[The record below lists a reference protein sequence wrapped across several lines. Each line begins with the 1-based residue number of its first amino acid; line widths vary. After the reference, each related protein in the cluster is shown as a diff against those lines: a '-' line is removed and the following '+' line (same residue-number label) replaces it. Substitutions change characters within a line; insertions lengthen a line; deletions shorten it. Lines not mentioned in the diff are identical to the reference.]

1 MQINKININNY
12 GNLSNKEI
20 NLDNKINIIYGKNEA
35 GKSTLLNFIE
45 SMFFGANKNKGK
57 FGANKNKGKK
67 LIPDFDRYNPW
78 NNGEYSGTI
87 DYQLENGEE
96 FHIYRDFKKKNPQI
110 LNKLGKDISQEFNID
125 KKNGNQFFT
134 EQTGMDRSLID
145 STIITEQNQVELDE
159 GTQNQLLQKIA
170 NLSESGEEELSYK
183 KIMDK
188 LNKILLN
195 EVGTE
200 RSQLKPLNITISK
213 IDDYQNK
220 IQDIKQYENERFEI
234 TQEIADIQEE
244 INKES
249 ENRNIYDEVKKIID
263 NDKIEQEKIDEK
275 YKTVKENKAKM
286 EQYKEELDKTE
297 NEKNAER
304 KKQFKIRILANVIL
318 SIIAISLV
326 LLPRNIIL
334 VAIPILIVLFIIINM
349 KHLKNEDNTSE
360 LTNKLEFLKNTT
372 NSIENE
378 IKTMQDELYKKDEAE
393 KNRIITKCNN
403 EDISSLFSS
412 KIDEVISENTRSVE
426 QNEIKKHKLEIDKQ
440 EIEKKFEKLAE
451 YEENLEIEKRRLEEL
466 EHKQKIIKETMEILN
481 KSYEDMKENVAPKF
495 NKNLSKNIE
504 VFSNDKYKEITITD
518 KIFVKLDNGENV
530 PIEKLSTGTIEQI
543 YLAFRLSVIEEISKE
558 KMPIV
563 LDEAFAYYDD
573 ERLLQTLKF
582 LDIINNQIIIL
593 TCTKRE
599 KSLLDKAQISYNL
612 IEL

>member
-20 NLDNKINIIYGKNEA
+20 NLDKKINIIYGKNEA

-45 SMFFGANKNKGK
+45 SMF

-220 IQDIKQYENERFEI
+220 IQDIKKYENERFEI

-304 KKQFKIRILANVIL
+304 KKHIKIRILANVIL

-326 LLPRNIIL
+326 FLPRNIIL

-349 KHLKNEDNTSE
+349 KHSKNEDNTSE
-360 LTNKLEFLKNTT
+360 LKNKLEFLQNTT
-372 NSIENE
+372 NSVENE

-393 KNRIITKCNN
+393 KNRIIKKCNN
-403 EDISSLFSS
+403 EDISSLFGS

-504 VFSNDKYKEITITD
+504 VFSNEKYKEITITD

-599 KSLLDKAQISYNL
+599 KSLLDKAQIRYNL

>member
-45 SMFFGANKNKGK
+45 SMF

-220 IQDIKQYENERFEI
+220 IQDIKKYENERFEI

-304 KKQFKIRILANVIL
+304 KKHIKIRILANVIL

-326 LLPRNIIL
+326 FLPRNIIL

-349 KHLKNEDNTSE
+349 KHSKNEDNTSE

-378 IKTMQDELYKKDEAE
+378 IKTMQDKLYKKDEAE

-504 VFSNDKYKEITITD
+504 VFSNEKYKEITITD

-582 LDIINNQIIIL
+582 LDIISNQIIIL

>member
-20 NLDNKINIIYGKNEA
+20 NLDKKINIIYGKNEA

-45 SMFFGANKNKGK
+45 SMF

-145 STIITEQNQVELDE
+145 STIITEQNQVELDA

-297 NEKNAER
+297 NEKNNER

-326 LLPRNIIL
+326 FLPRNITL

-349 KHLKNEDNTSE
+349 KHSKNEDNTSE
-360 LTNKLEFLKNTT
+360 LKNKLEFLQNTT
-372 NSIENE
+372 NSVENE

-504 VFSNDKYKEITITD
+504 VFSNEKYKEITITD

-599 KSLLDKAQISYNL
+599 KSLLDKAQIRYNL

>member
-45 SMFFGANKNKGK
+45 SMF

-304 KKQFKIRILANVIL
+304 KKNIKIRILANVIL

-326 LLPRNIIL
+326 FLPRNIIL

-349 KHLKNEDNTSE
+349 KHSKNEDNTSE
-360 LTNKLEFLKNTT
+360 LKNKLEFLQNTT
-372 NSIENE
+372 KSVENE

-504 VFSNDKYKEITITD
+504 VFSNEKYKEITITD

-599 KSLLDKAQISYNL
+599 KSLLDKAQIRYNL

>member
-20 NLDNKINIIYGKNEA
+20 NLDKKINIIYGKNEA

-57 FGANKNKGKK
+57 KI
-67 LIPDFDRYNPW
+67 IPDFDRYNPW

-304 KKQFKIRILANVIL
+304 KKHIKIRILANVIL

-326 LLPRNIIL
+326 FLPRNIIL

-349 KHLKNEDNTSE
+349 KHSKNENNTSE
-360 LTNKLEFLKNTT
+360 LKNKLEFLQNTT
-372 NSIENE
+372 NSVENE

-504 VFSNDKYKEITITD
+504 VFSNEKYKEITITD

-599 KSLLDKAQISYNL
+599 KSLLDKAQIRYNL

>member
-57 FGANKNKGKK
+57 KI
-67 LIPDFDRYNPW
+67 IPDFDRYNPW

-275 YKTVKENKAKM
+275 YKTVKENKAKI

-297 NEKNAER
+297 NKKNAER
-304 KKQFKIRILANVIL
+304 KKHIKIRILANVIL

-326 LLPRNIIL
+326 FLPRNIIL

-504 VFSNDKYKEITITD
+504 VFSNEKYKEITITD

-582 LDIINNQIIIL
+582 LDIISNQIIIL

-599 KSLLDKAQISYNL
+599 KSLLDKAQIRYNL

>member
-57 FGANKNKGKK
+57 KI
-67 LIPDFDRYNPW
+67 IPDFDRYNPW

-304 KKQFKIRILANVIL
+304 KKHIKIRILANVIL

-326 LLPRNIIL
+326 FLPRNIIL

-349 KHLKNEDNTSE
+349 KHSKNENNSSE
-360 LTNKLEFLKNTT
+360 LKNKLEFLQNTT
-372 NSIENE
+372 NSVENE

-504 VFSNDKYKEITITD
+504 VFSNEKYKEITITD

-582 LDIINNQIIIL
+582 LDIISNQIIIL

-599 KSLLDKAQISYNL
+599 KSLLDKAQIRYNL

>member
-57 FGANKNKGKK
+57 KI
-67 LIPDFDRYNPW
+67 IPDFDRYNPW

-96 FHIYRDFKKKNPQI
+96 FHVYRDFKKKNPQI

-304 KKQFKIRILANVIL
+304 KKHIKIRILANVIL

-326 LLPRNIIL
+326 FLPRNIIL

-349 KHLKNEDNTSE
+349 KHSKNENNTSE
-360 LTNKLEFLKNTT
+360 LKNKLEFLQNTT
-372 NSIENE
+372 NSVENE

-504 VFSNDKYKEITITD
+504 VFSNEKYKEITITD

-599 KSLLDKAQISYNL
+599 KSLLDKAQIRYNL

>member
-57 FGANKNKGKK
+57 KI
-67 LIPDFDRYNPW
+67 IPDFDRYNPW

-304 KKQFKIRILANVIL
+304 KKHIKIRILANVIL

-326 LLPRNIIL
+326 FLPRNIIL

-349 KHLKNEDNTSE
+349 KHSKNENNTSE
-360 LTNKLEFLKNTT
+360 LKNKLEFLQNTT
-372 NSIENE
+372 NSVENE

-504 VFSNDKYKEITITD
+504 VFSNEKYKEITITD
-518 KIFVKLDNGENV
+518 KIFVKLENGENV

-599 KSLLDKAQISYNL
+599 KSLLDKAQIRYNL

>member
-57 FGANKNKGKK
+57 K

-110 LNKLGKDISQEFNID
+110 LNKFGKDISQEFNID

-304 KKQFKIRILANVIL
+304 KKHIKIRILANVIL

-326 LLPRNIIL
+326 FLPRNIIL

-349 KHLKNEDNTSE
+349 KHSKNENNTSE
-360 LTNKLEFLKNTT
+360 LKNKLEFLQNTT
-372 NSIENE
+372 NSVENE

-504 VFSNDKYKEITITD
+504 VFSNEKYKEITITD

-582 LDIINNQIIIL
+582 LDIISNQIIIL

-599 KSLLDKAQISYNL
+599 KSLLDKAQIRYNL

>member
-20 NLDNKINIIYGKNEA
+20 NLDKKINIIYGKNEA

-45 SMFFGANKNKGK
+45 SMF

-297 NEKNAER
+297 NEKNNER

-326 LLPRNIIL
+326 FLPRNIIL

-349 KHLKNEDNTSE
+349 KHSKNEDNTSE

-412 KIDEVISENTRSVE
+412 KIDEVISKNTRSVE

-504 VFSNDKYKEITITD
+504 VFSNEKYKEITITD

-582 LDIINNQIIIL
+582 LDIISNQIIIL

-599 KSLLDKAQISYNL
+599 KSLLDKAQIRYNL

>member
-57 FGANKNKGKK
+57 KI
-67 LIPDFDRYNPW
+67 IPDFDRYNPW

-304 KKQFKIRILANVIL
+304 KKHIKIRILANVIL

-326 LLPRNIIL
+326 FLPRNIIL

-349 KHLKNEDNTSE
+349 KHSKNEDNTSE
-360 LTNKLEFLKNTT
+360 LKNKLEFLQNTT
-372 NSIENE
+372 NSVENE

-504 VFSNDKYKEITITD
+504 VFSNEKYKEITITD

-582 LDIINNQIIIL
+582 LDIISNQIIIL

-599 KSLLDKAQISYNL
+599 KSLLDKAQIRYNL

>member
-45 SMFFGANKNKGK
+45 SMF

-297 NEKNAER
+297 NEKNNER

-326 LLPRNIIL
+326 FLPRNIIL

-349 KHLKNEDNTSE
+349 KHSKNENNTSE
-360 LTNKLEFLKNTT
+360 LKNKLEFLQNTT
-372 NSIENE
+372 NSVENE

-504 VFSNDKYKEITITD
+504 VFSNEKYKEITITD

-582 LDIINNQIIIL
+582 LDIISNQIIIL

-599 KSLLDKAQISYNL
+599 KSLLDKAQIRYNL

>member
-57 FGANKNKGKK
+57 K

-87 DYQLENGEE
+87 DYKLENGEE

-304 KKQFKIRILANVIL
+304 KKHIKIRILANVIL

-349 KHLKNEDNTSE
+349 KHSKNENNTSE
-360 LTNKLEFLKNTT
+360 LKNKLEFLQNTT
-372 NSIENE
+372 NSVENE

-393 KNRIITKCNN
+393 KNRIIAQCNN

-599 KSLLDKAQISYNL
+599 KSLLDKAQIRYNL

>member
-20 NLDNKINIIYGKNEA
+20 NLDKKINIIYGKNEA

-45 SMFFGANKNKGK
+45 SMF

-304 KKQFKIRILANVIL
+304 KKHIKIRILANVIL

-349 KHLKNEDNTSE
+349 KHSKNEDNTSE

-412 KIDEVISENTRSVE
+412 KIDELISKNTRSVE

-504 VFSNDKYKEITITD
+504 EFSNEKYKEITITD

-582 LDIINNQIIIL
+582 LDIISNQIIIL

-599 KSLLDKAQISYNL
+599 KSLLDKAQIRYNL

>member
-57 FGANKNKGKK
+57 K

-87 DYQLENGEE
+87 DYRLENGEE

-304 KKQFKIRILANVIL
+304 KKHIKIRILANVIL

-326 LLPRNIIL
+326 FLPRNIIL
-334 VAIPILIVLFIIINM
+334 VAIPILIVIFIIINM
-349 KHLKNEDNTSE
+349 KHSKNENNTSE
-360 LTNKLEFLKNTT
+360 LKNKLEFLQNTT
-372 NSIENE
+372 NSVENE

-412 KIDEVISENTRSVE
+412 KIDEVISENTRRVE

-504 VFSNDKYKEITITD
+504 VFSNEKYKEITITD

-582 LDIINNQIIIL
+582 LDIISNQIIIL

-599 KSLLDKAQISYNL
+599 KSLLDKAQIRYNL

>member
-45 SMFFGANKNKGK
+45 SMF

-275 YKTVKENKAKM
+275 YKTVKENKAKI

-304 KKQFKIRILANVIL
+304 KKHIKIRILANVIL

-326 LLPRNIIL
+326 FLPRNIIL

-349 KHLKNEDNTSE
+349 KHSKNENNTSE
-360 LTNKLEFLKNTT
+360 LKNKLEFLQNTT
-372 NSIENE
+372 NSVENE

-504 VFSNDKYKEITITD
+504 VFSNEKYKEITITD

-582 LDIINNQIIIL
+582 LDIISNQIIIL

-599 KSLLDKAQISYNL
+599 KSLLDKAQIRYNL

>member
-1 MQINKININNY
+1 MQIEKININNF
-12 GNLSNKEI
+12 GNLTNKEI
-20 NLDNKINIIYGKNEA
+20 NLNDKINIIYGKNEA

-57 FGANKNKGKK
+57 KI
-67 LIPDFDRYNPW
+67 IPDFDRYNPW

-87 DYQLENGEE
+87 DYKLENGEE
-96 FHIYRDFKKKNPQI
+96 FHIFRDFKKKNPQI
-110 LNKLGKDISQEFNID
+110 LNKFGKDISQEFNID
-125 KKNGNQFFT
+125 KKDGNQFFI
-134 EQTGMDRSLID
+134 EQTGMDRALIN
-145 STIITEQNQVELDE
+145 STIISEQNQVELDE

-200 RSQLKPLNITISK
+200 RSQLKPINITMNK
-213 IDDYQNK
+213 IEDYQNK

-234 TQEIADIQEE
+234 TQKIADIQEE

-249 ENRNIYDEVKKIID
+249 DQRYVYDEVKKIID

-304 KKQFKIRILANVIL
+304 KKHIKIRILANVIL

-326 LLPRNIIL
+326 FLPRNIIL

-349 KHLKNEDNTSE
+349 KHSKNENNTSE
-360 LTNKLEFLKNTT
+360 LKNKLEFLQNTT
-372 NSIENE
+372 NSVENE

-504 VFSNDKYKEITITD
+504 VFSNEKYKEITITD

-599 KSLLDKAQISYNL
+599 KSLLDKAQIRYNL

>member
-20 NLDNKINIIYGKNEA
+20 NLDKKINIIYGKNEA

-45 SMFFGANKNKGK
+45 SMF

-87 DYQLENGEE
+87 DYQLENGDE

-110 LNKLGKDISQEFNID
+110 LNKLGKDISQEFD

-249 ENRNIYDEVKKIID
+249 ENRNIYGEVKKIID

-297 NEKNAER
+297 NEKNNER

-349 KHLKNEDNTSE
+349 KHSKNEDNTSE

-372 NSIENE
+372 NSVENE

-504 VFSNDKYKEITITD
+504 VFSNEKYKEITITD

-543 YLAFRLSVIEEISKE
+543 YLANFKRKNANSTWWSFRILWWREIIANS
-558 KMPIV
+558 
-563 LDEAFAYYDD
+563 
-573 ERLLQTLKF
+573 
-582 LDIINNQIIIL
+582 
-593 TCTKRE
+593 
-599 KSLLDKAQISYNL
+599 
-612 IEL
+612 

>member
-57 FGANKNKGKK
+57 KI
-67 LIPDFDRYNPW
+67 IPDFDRYNPW

-249 ENRNIYDEVKKIID
+249 ENRNI
-263 NDKIEQEKIDEK
+263 
-275 YKTVKENKAKM
+275 
-286 EQYKEELDKTE
+286 
-297 NEKNAER
+297 
-304 KKQFKIRILANVIL
+304 FILFY
-318 SIIAISLV
+318 V
-326 LLPRNIIL
+326 LYF
-334 VAIPILIVLFIIINM
+334 ILIII
-349 KHLKNEDNTSE
+349 
-360 LTNKLEFLKNTT
+360 
-372 NSIENE
+372 
-378 IKTMQDELYKKDEAE
+378 Y
-393 KNRIITKCNN
+393 
-403 EDISSLFSS
+403 
-412 KIDEVISENTRSVE
+412 
-426 QNEIKKHKLEIDKQ
+426 
-440 EIEKKFEKLAE
+440 
-451 YEENLEIEKRRLEEL
+451 
-466 EHKQKIIKETMEILN
+466 
-481 KSYEDMKENVAPKF
+481 
-495 NKNLSKNIE
+495 
-504 VFSNDKYKEITITD
+504 
-518 KIFVKLDNGENV
+518 
-530 PIEKLSTGTIEQI
+530 
-543 YLAFRLSVIEEISKE
+543 
-558 KMPIV
+558 
-563 LDEAFAYYDD
+563 FAYCDV
-573 ERLLQTLKF
+573 
-582 LDIINNQIIIL
+582 
-593 TCTKRE
+593 
-599 KSLLDKAQISYNL
+599 
-612 IEL
+612 

>member
-45 SMFFGANKNKGK
+45 SMF

-249 ENRNIYDEVKKIID
+249 ENRNIYEEVKKIID

-275 YKTVKENKAKM
+275 YKTVKENKAKI

-297 NEKNAER
+297 NEENNER
-304 KKQFKIRILANVIL
+304 KKHIKIRILANVIL

-326 LLPRNIIL
+326 LLTRNIIL
-334 VAIPILIVLFIIINM
+334 VAIPILIVLFIIINI
-349 KHLKNEDNTSE
+349 KHSKNEDNTSE
-360 LTNKLEFLKNTT
+360 LKNKLEFLKNTT

-504 VFSNDKYKEITITD
+504 VFSNEKYKEITITD
-518 KIFVKLDNGENV
+518 KIFVKLENGENV

-582 LDIINNQIIIL
+582 LDIISNQIIIL

-599 KSLLDKAQISYNL
+599 KSLLDKAQIRYNL

>member
-57 FGANKNKGKK
+57 KI
-67 LIPDFDRYNPW
+67 IPDFDRYNPW

-304 KKQFKIRILANVIL
+304 KKHFKIRILANVIL

-326 LLPRNIIL
+326 FLPRNIIL

-349 KHLKNEDNTSE
+349 KHSKNENNTSE
-360 LTNKLEFLKNTT
+360 LKNKLEFLQNTT
-372 NSIENE
+372 NSVENE

-504 VFSNDKYKEITITD
+504 VFSNEKYKEITITD

-582 LDIINNQIIIL
+582 LDIISNQIIIL

-599 KSLLDKAQISYNL
+599 KSLLDKAQIRYNL

>member
-45 SMFFGANKNKGK
+45 SMF

-304 KKQFKIRILANVIL
+304 KKHIKIRILANVIL

-326 LLPRNIIL
+326 FLPRNIIL

-349 KHLKNEDNTSE
+349 KHSKNENNTSE
-360 LTNKLEFLKNTT
+360 LKNKLEFLQNTT
-372 NSIENE
+372 NSVENE

-504 VFSNDKYKEITITD
+504 VFSNEKYKEITITD

>member
-20 NLDNKINIIYGKNEA
+20 NLDKKINIIYGKNEA

-45 SMFFGANKNKGK
+45 SMFFGANKNKD
-57 FGANKNKGKK
+57 KK

-304 KKQFKIRILANVIL
+304 KKHIKIRILANVIL

-326 LLPRNIIL
+326 FLPRNIIL

-349 KHLKNEDNTSE
+349 KHSKNEDNTSE

-504 VFSNDKYKEITITD
+504 VFSNEKYKEITITD

-582 LDIINNQIIIL
+582 LDIISNQIIIL

-599 KSLLDKAQISYNL
+599 KSLLDKAQIRYNL

>member
-57 FGANKNKGKK
+57 KI
-67 LIPDFDRYNPW
+67 IPDFDRYNPW

-304 KKQFKIRILANVIL
+304 KKHIKIRILANVIL

-326 LLPRNIIL
+326 FLPRNIIL

-349 KHLKNEDNTSE
+349 KHSKNENNTSE
-360 LTNKLEFLKNTT
+360 LKNKLEFLQNTT
-372 NSIENE
+372 NSVENE

-451 YEENLEIEKRRLEEL
+451 YEENLEIEKRNLDEL

-504 VFSNDKYKEITITD
+504 VFSNEKYKEITITD

-582 LDIINNQIIIL
+582 LDIISNQIIIL

-599 KSLLDKAQISYNL
+599 KSLLDKAQIRYNL

>member
-45 SMFFGANKNKGK
+45 SMF

-297 NEKNAER
+297 NEKNNER

-326 LLPRNIIL
+326 FLPRNIIL

-349 KHLKNEDNTSE
+349 KHSKNEDNTSE

-412 KIDEVISENTRSVE
+412 KIDEVISKNTRSVE

-504 VFSNDKYKEITITD
+504 EFSNEKYKEITITD

-582 LDIINNQIIIL
+582 LDILSNQIIIL

-599 KSLLDKAQISYNL
+599 KSLLDKAQIRYNL

>member
-45 SMFFGANKNKGK
+45 SMF

-286 EQYKEELDKTE
+286 EQYKEELEKTE
-297 NEKNAER
+297 NEKNNER
-304 KKQFKIRILANVIL
+304 KKRSKLRILANVIL
-318 SIIAISLV
+318 LIITI
-326 LLPRNIIL
+326 LLGFFPRNIIL

-349 KHLKNEDNTSE
+349 KRSKNIDNTSE
-360 LTNKLEFLKNTT
+360 LKNKLDFLQNTT

-393 KNRIITKCNN
+393 KNRIIAKCNN

-412 KIDEVISENTRSVE
+412 KIDDIIRENTRNVE

-440 EIEKKFEKLAE
+440 EIEKKFENLAE
-451 YEENLEIEKRRLEEL
+451 YEENLEIEKRKLEEL

-504 VFSNDKYKEITITD
+504 VFSNGKYKEIMITD
-518 KIFVKLDNGENV
+518 KIFVKLENGENV
-530 PIEKLSTGTIEQI
+530 PIERLSTGTIEQI
-543 YLAFRLSVIEEISKE
+543 YFAFRLSVIEEISKE

-582 LDIINNQIIIL
+582 LDTINNQIIIL

-599 KSLLDKAQISYNL
+599 KSLLDRAQIEYNL

>member
-20 NLDNKINIIYGKNEA
+20 NLDKKINIIYGKNEA

-45 SMFFGANKNKGK
+45 SMF

-87 DYQLENGEE
+87 DYQLENGDE

-249 ENRNIYDEVKKIID
+249 ENRNIYGEVKKIID

-304 KKQFKIRILANVIL
+304 KKHIKIRILANVIL

-349 KHLKNEDNTSE
+349 KHSKNEDNTSE

-372 NSIENE
+372 NSVENE

-504 VFSNDKYKEITITD
+504 VFSNEKYKEITITD

-599 KSLLDKAQISYNL
+599 KSLLDKAQIRYNL

>member
-20 NLDNKINIIYGKNEA
+20 NLDKKINIIYGKNEA

-45 SMFFGANKNKGK
+45 SMFFGANKNKD
-57 FGANKNKGKK
+57 KK

-96 FHIYRDFKKKNPQI
+96 FHVYRDFKKKNPQI
-110 LNKLGKDISQEFNID
+110 LNKFGKDISQEFNID

-275 YKTVKENKAKM
+275 YKTVKENKAKI

-297 NEKNAER
+297 NEKNNER
-304 KKQFKIRILANVIL
+304 KKHFKIKILANVIL
-318 SIIAISLV
+318 SIIATISLV
-326 LLPRNIIL
+326 FLPRNITL
-334 VAIPILIVLFIIINM
+334 VAIPILIVLFIIINI
-349 KHLKNEDNTSE
+349 KHSKNIDNTSE
-360 LTNKLEFLKNTT
+360 LKNKLEFLQNTT
-372 NSIENE
+372 NSVENE

-393 KNRIITKCNN
+393 KNRIIAQCNN

-412 KIDEVISENTRSVE
+412 KIDEVISENTRRVE

-504 VFSNDKYKEITITD
+504 VFSNEKYKEITITD

-582 LDIINNQIIIL
+582 LDIISNQIIIL

-599 KSLLDKAQISYNL
+599 KSLLDKAQIRYNFY
-612 IEL
+612 

>member
-57 FGANKNKGKK
+57 KI
-67 LIPDFDRYNPW
+67 IPDFDRYNPW

-304 KKQFKIRILANVIL
+304 KKHIKIRILANVIL
-318 SIIAISLV
+318 SIIVISLV
-326 LLPRNIIL
+326 FLPRNIIL

-349 KHLKNEDNTSE
+349 KHSKNENNTSE
-360 LTNKLEFLKNTT
+360 LKNKLEFLQNTT
-372 NSIENE
+372 NSVENE

-504 VFSNDKYKEITITD
+504 VFSNEKYKEITITD

-582 LDIINNQIIIL
+582 LDIISNQIIIL

-599 KSLLDKAQISYNL
+599 KSLLDKAQIRYNL

>member
-45 SMFFGANKNKGK
+45 SMF

-304 KKQFKIRILANVIL
+304 KKHIKIRILANVIL

-326 LLPRNIIL
+326 FLPRNIIL

-349 KHLKNEDNTSE
+349 KHSKNEDNTSE

-504 VFSNDKYKEITITD
+504 VFSNEKYKEITITD

>member
-45 SMFFGANKNKGK
+45 SMF

-304 KKQFKIRILANVIL
+304 KKHIKIRILANVIL

-326 LLPRNIIL
+326 FLPRNIIL

-349 KHLKNEDNTSE
+349 KHSKNEDNTSE
-360 LTNKLEFLKNTT
+360 LKNKLEFLQNTT
-372 NSIENE
+372 NSVENE

-504 VFSNDKYKEITITD
+504 VFSNEKYKEITITD

-582 LDIINNQIIIL
+582 LDIISNQIIIL

-599 KSLLDKAQISYNL
+599 KSLLDKAQIRYNL

>member
-20 NLDNKINIIYGKNEA
+20 NLDKKINIIYGKNEA

-57 FGANKNKGKK
+57 KI
-67 LIPDFDRYNPW
+67 IPDFDRYNPW

-304 KKQFKIRILANVIL
+304 KKHIKIRILANVIL

-326 LLPRNIIL
+326 FLPRNIIL

-349 KHLKNEDNTSE
+349 KHSKNENNTSE
-360 LTNKLEFLKNTT
+360 LKNKLEFLQNTT
-372 NSIENE
+372 NSVENE

-403 EDISSLFSS
+403 EDISSLFGS

-504 VFSNDKYKEITITD
+504 VFSNEKYKEITITD

-599 KSLLDKAQISYNL
+599 KSLLDKAQIRYNL

>member
-20 NLDNKINIIYGKNEA
+20 NLDKKINIIYGKNEA

-45 SMFFGANKNKGK
+45 SMF

-297 NEKNAER
+297 NEKNNER

-326 LLPRNIIL
+326 FLPRNIIL

-349 KHLKNEDNTSE
+349 KHSKNEDNTSE

-412 KIDEVISENTRSVE
+412 KIDEVISKNTRSVE

-504 VFSNDKYKEITITD
+504 VFSNEKYKEITITD

-582 LDIINNQIIIL
+582 LDIISNQIIIL

-599 KSLLDKAQISYNL
+599 KSLLDKAQISYNI

>member
-45 SMFFGANKNKGK
+45 SMF

-304 KKQFKIRILANVIL
+304 KKHIKIRILANVIL

-326 LLPRNIIL
+326 FLPRNIIL

-349 KHLKNEDNTSE
+349 KHSKNEDNTSE
-360 LTNKLEFLKNTT
+360 LKNKLEFLQNTT
-372 NSIENE
+372 NSVENE

-393 KNRIITKCNN
+393 KNRIIKKCNN

-504 VFSNDKYKEITITD
+504 VFSNEKYKEITITD

-582 LDIINNQIIIL
+582 LDIISNQIIIL

-599 KSLLDKAQISYNL
+599 KSLLDKAQIRYNL

>member
-20 NLDNKINIIYGKNEA
+20 NLDKKINIIYGKNEA

-45 SMFFGANKNKGK
+45 SMF

-304 KKQFKIRILANVIL
+304 KKHIKIRILANVIL

-326 LLPRNIIL
+326 FLPRNIIL

-349 KHLKNEDNTSE
+349 KHSKNEDNTSE

-504 VFSNDKYKEITITD
+504 VFSNEKYKEITITD

-582 LDIINNQIIIL
+582 LDIISNQIIIL

-599 KSLLDKAQISYNL
+599 KSLLDKAQIRYNL

>member
-1 MQINKININNY
+1 MQIKKININNY

-20 NLDNKINIIYGKNEA
+20 NLDKKINIIYGKNEA

-45 SMFFGANKNKGK
+45 SMF

-110 LNKLGKDISQEFNID
+110 LDKLGKDISQEFNID

-134 EQTGMDRSLID
+134 EQTGMDRNLID

-200 RSQLKPLNITISK
+200 RSQLKPINITMNK

-234 TQEIADIQEE
+234 TQKIADIQEE
-244 INKES
+244 LNKES
-249 ENRNIYDEVKKIID
+249 DKRYVYDEIKKIID

-286 EQYKEELDKTE
+286 EQYKEELEKTE
-297 NEKNAER
+297 NEKNNER
-304 KKQFKIRILANVIL
+304 KKRSKLRILANVIL
-318 SIIAISLV
+318 LIITI
-326 LLPRNIIL
+326 LLGFFPRNIIL

-349 KHLKNEDNTSE
+349 KRSKNVDNTSE
-360 LTNKLEFLKNTT
+360 LKNKLDFLQNTT

-378 IKTMQDELYKKDEAE
+378 IKKMQDELYKKDEAE
-393 KNRIITKCNN
+393 KNRIIAKCNN

-412 KIDEVISENTRSVE
+412 KIDDVIRENARSVE

-440 EIEKKFEKLAE
+440 EIEKKFENLAE
-451 YEENLEIEKRRLEEL
+451 YEENLEIEKRKLEEL
-466 EHKQKIIKETMEILN
+466 EHKQKIIKETMEVLN

-504 VFSNDKYKEITITD
+504 VFSNGKYKEIMITD
-518 KIFVKLDNGENV
+518 KIFVKLENGENV

-558 KMPIV
+558 EMPIV

-582 LDIINNQIIIL
+582 LDTINNQIIIL

-599 KSLLDKAQISYNL
+599 KSLLDRAQISYNL

>member
-57 FGANKNKGKK
+57 KI
-67 LIPDFDRYNPW
+67 IPDFDRYNPW

-125 KKNGNQFFT
+125 KKSGNQFFT

-304 KKQFKIRILANVIL
+304 KKHIKIRILANVIL

-326 LLPRNIIL
+326 FLPRNIIL

-349 KHLKNEDNTSE
+349 KHSKNENNTSE
-360 LTNKLEFLKNTT
+360 LKNKLEFLQNTT
-372 NSIENE
+372 NSVENE

-504 VFSNDKYKEITITD
+504 VFSNEKYKEITITD

-582 LDIINNQIIIL
+582 LDIISNQIIIL

-599 KSLLDKAQISYNL
+599 KSLLDKAQIRYNL

>member
-45 SMFFGANKNKGK
+45 SMF

-220 IQDIKQYENERFEI
+220 IQDIKKYENERFEI

-304 KKQFKIRILANVIL
+304 KKHFKIRILANVIL

-326 LLPRNIIL
+326 FLPRNIIL

-349 KHLKNEDNTSE
+349 KHSKNEDNTSE

-378 IKTMQDELYKKDEAE
+378 IKTMQDKLYKKDEAE

-504 VFSNDKYKEITITD
+504 VFSNEKYKEITITD

-582 LDIINNQIIIL
+582 LDIISNQIIIL